1 MATASLNLLVRRL
14 RQSTET
20 ADRQADEELL
30 SRFLAGDT
38 TAFELLVWRY
48 GPAVLAACR
57 KVLTTE
63 ADVEDA
69 FQATFLTLL
78 HGARSIRAGA
88 AVGGWLCGVA
98 HRVAVRV
105 LDTSRRRRQREYRAA
120 RAEEGPGS
128 ADLSWREA
136 CAALHEE
143 LDRLPE
149 MYRLPL
155 VLCYLQGVSRDEAAR
170 QLGWSLQ
177 SLKGR
182 LERGRDKLRQR
193 LVRRGIT
200 LSAGLLAALGDSAT
214 ARVVPPRLVQ
224 ATLQAAAR
232 RQRRGRPGPRPGR
245 QADEGGGRL
254 PVAESRQ

>member
-14 RQSTET
+14 RQSTEAAST
-20 ADRQADEELL
+20 DGQADEELL
-30 SRFLAGDT
+30 SRFVAGDT

-78 HGARSIRAGA
+78 HGARSIRAGG

-98 HRVAVRV
+98 HRIAVRV

-120 RAEEGPGS
+120 RAEEGPAG

-143 LDRLPE
+143 LERLPE

-155 VLCYLQGVSRDEAAR
+155 VLCYLQGISRDEAAR

-193 LVRRGIT
+193 LIRRGIT
-200 LSAGLLAALGDSAT
+200 LSAGLLAVLGDSVVAS
-214 ARVVPPRLVQ
+214 VVPPRLIQ
-224 ATLQAAAR
+224 ATLQAAA
-232 RQRRGRPGPRPGR
+232 GRIPAG
-245 QADEGGGRL
+245 
-254 PVAESRQ
+254 VAALLHGVTPTMQKGS